1 MAMKKYKINEIFYS
15 LQGEG
20 VWTGCA
26 AIFIRFSLCNLRCPF
41 CDTDFSK
48 FTELSASEIVA
59 KLKEINCEFRF
70 IVLTGGEPTLQ
81 VDSELIE
88 VLHKEGYYLSIETNG
103 THEIPKGIDWVT
115 CSPKTAY
122 IAKDKARV
130 RIKEASEVKVVF
142 DGQHEVSTYGI
153 HAPNLFLQPC
163 DVGDEERNEE
173 ILNHCL
179 AYILEHPEWR
189 LSLQSQK
196 IIGVR

>member
-1 MAMKKYKINEIFYS
+1 MKSYKINEIFYS

-20 VWTGCA
+20 VWSGRDA
-26 AIFIRFSLCNLRCPF
+26 VFIRFSLCNLHCPF

-48 FTELSASEIVA
+48 YKELTASQIVA
-59 KLKEINCEFRF
+59 RVKEIGSDCKF

-81 VDSELIE
+81 VDSEL
-88 VLHKEGYYLSIETNG
+88 VAALHEEGYYLSMETNG
-103 THEIPKGIDWVT
+103 THEIPDGIDWVT

-130 RIKEASEVKVVF
+130 RIREASEVKVVF
-142 DGQHEVSTYGI
+142 DGEHEVSTYGI
-153 HAPNLFLQPC
+153 KADNLFLQPC

-189 LSLQSQK
+189 LSLQTQK